1 MGEGKRW
8 RLAVLVTDRCVCVS
22 GGGGGGDEGKTVI
35 MKGWGCVCSRK
46 YCACLSRGG
55 HACSTVGGGG
65 GVRVS
70 IETCCFDVTGFN
82 KKYKL

>member
-1 MGEGKRW
+1 M
-8 RLAVLVTDRCVCVS
+8 VV

-35 MKGWGCVCSRK
+35 MKGWGCVCSRR

-65 GVRVS
+65 GGAR
-70 IETCCFDVTGFN
+70 
-82 KKYKL
+82 KY